1 MARFITGVF
10 HDRVEAERTVE
21 ELEDLGYDRSEIS
34 VITNE
39 TPELRGG
46 KVEGTKGERVASDA
60 GFGATYGGALGA
72 ILAGVAATGT
82 IVATGGAAAP
92 LIAGPAAAA
101 LAGLGAGGVAGGV
114 IGALVGVGVPED
126 HAKHYERELAEG
138 ALIIGVTAR
147 PGDEP
152 NVRAILEDGSVE
164 YADDEDDDELLA
176 ETAPHRSSL

>member
-10 HDRVEAERTVE
+10 HDPIEAERTVE
-21 ELEDLGYDRSEIS
+21 ELEDLGYARGEIS

-39 TPELRGG
+39 SARSTESAKEHHVG
-46 KVEGTKGERVASDA
+46 ADA

-92 LIAGPAAAA
+92 LVAGPVAAA

-114 IGALVGVGVPED
+114 IGALVGAGVPED
-126 HAKHYERELAEG
+126 HAKRFEQELQEG
-138 ALIIGVTAR
+138 AMIIGVTAR

-152 NVRAILEDGSVE
+152 NVRAILEEGSVI
-164 YADDEDDDELLA
+164 YGDDDDLVGG
-176 ETAPHRSSL
+176 TPHPYAR

>member
-10 HDRVEAERTVE
+10 HDRAEAERTVE
-21 ELEDLGYDRSEIS
+21 ELEDLGYERSEIS

-39 TPELRGG
+39 APNGSIT
-46 KVEGTKGERVASDA
+46 GTKERQVATDA
-60 GFGATYGGALGA
+60 TIGATYGGALGA

-101 LAGLGAGGVAGGV
+101 LAGLGAGGAAGGV
-114 IGALVGVGVPED
+114 IGALVGVGIPED

-138 ALIIGVTAR
+138 GLIIGVTAR

-152 NVRAILEDGSVE
+152 NVRAILEDGAVE
-164 YADDEDDDELLA
+164 YADDDEDDELVT
-176 ETAPHRSSL
+176 ETATHRSSL